1 MTMRILLVGPGLRG
15 RYGGFYYSTDKK
27 LRNGII
33 RSGHNCMVFS
43 DRDVADIALGVRALG
58 AGYANG
64 QFLKMVS
71 KFEPDVVILFLAHII
86 TRKTFETARRMR
98 PQMRIANVE
107 CDLLDSDKKFARH
120 DKVKG
125 IVDATFLTSAG
136 EPLEELR
143 RRMGRVSFLPNVV
156 DTSIE
161 SVRSFAAENHTYDLV
176 YVSSLAAGSPR
187 WKLVEDVERKA
198 PELRVGRYGGKKWV
212 YGTRY
217 FALLESARSAL
228 NWSERND
235 IPLYSSD
242 RIAQLFGSGNC
253 VCLPRTLG
261 YDRFLGENGA
271 LYFDGSD
278 DLAANLRDAI
288 RSGRWREIA
297 RTGHER
303 YEALFNERRIA
314 QYILAYTLE
323 QNVDAF
329 EWSDI

>member
-1 MTMRILLVGPGLRG
+1 MRVLLVGPGLRG

-33 RSGHNCMVFS
+33 RSGHNCLVFS

-58 AGYANG
+58 ARYANG
-64 QFLKMVS
+64 QFLKMIS

-98 PQMRIANVE
+98 PAMRIANVE
-107 CDLLDSDKKFARH
+107 CDLLDTEKRFGRH
-120 DKVKG
+120 DKLKG

-136 EPLEELR
+136 EPLAELR

-161 SVRSFAAENHTYDLV
+161 SARAFAAENHTYDLV
-176 YVSSLAAGSPR
+176 YVSSLAAGSTR
-187 WKLVEDVERKA
+187 WQLVDDVERKA
-198 PELRVGRYGGKKWV
+198 PQIRIGRYGGKKWV

-217 FALLESARSAL
+217 FALLESARCAL

-253 VCLPRTLG
+253 VCLPRSLG
-261 YDRFLGENGA
+261 YDRFLGEDGA
-271 LYFDGSD
+271 LYFEDSE
-278 DLAANLRDAI
+278 DLAGQLVGAI
-288 RSGRWREIA
+288 QSGSWRATA
-297 RTGHER
+297 RTGHTR

-323 QNVDAF
+323 QDVSAF